1 MIPTASRV
9 AGAPA
14 PAQPPLSASALL
26 AAWRLRSAPA
36 HPPITQTLAQALGW
50 ADALALSQ
58 VLDQTWPPGAPPAPA
73 CQAALQEAQAALARL
88 QQELADAMQD
98 PLLAADSAAAAA
110 RRPSL
115 APYRLHLSQQ
125 QRHLAARVASL
136 RERLQQRLVNL
147 GGPLAPLA
155 QLDALLARALAEPER
170 QAFAALAAQLWLR
183 AERHLDADPRHGLQ
197 RVWQDLQRLLE
208 AELAQRLQ
216 PVCGLMDALHEALIA
231 HADAAAPA
239 ARPTE

>member
-26 AAWRLRSAPA
+26 AAWQLRPAPA
-36 HPPITQTLAQALGW
+36 HSPITQTLAQALGW

-58 VLDQTWPPGAPPAPA
+58 VLDQTWPPGVPPAPA
-73 CQAALQEAQAALARL
+73 CQAVLQEARAALERL
-88 QQELADAMQD
+88 QQELADAMRD
-98 PLLAADSAAAAA
+98 PLLAADAAATAVI
-110 RRPSL
+110 RPAL

-136 RERLQQRLVNL
+136 RERLQQRLVSL

-170 QAFAALAAQLWLR
+170 QAFAALAAQLWQR
-183 AERHLDADPRHGLQ
+183 AERHLDADPRHGLR

-216 PVCGLMDALHEALIA
+216 PVCGLIEALEA
-231 HADAAAPA
+231 HAADPQPPA
-239 ARPTE
+239 